1 MGCIFDTI
9 APHCNYS
16 GQCSFLLLLL
26 CFVFCFCNA
35 SYYSMSLPLCVP
47 PLKATT
53 CKLPP
58 VAMRYL
64 LQCHTLLHSLATN
77 ILATWQ
83 QLLHNFFKTTLTYC
97 FCCFFQFNFNY
108 VEVAAAP
115 PVAALHKVG
124 FFALHLWRQHIGSC
138 SSQMF
143 FVLLRFKR
151 NKVFLLLPRRK
162 LATSISG

>member
-1 MGCIFDTI
+1 MRSALKSDDLQAAAGCYALFI
-9 APHCNYS
+9 AVPHAAALTCNQYFS
-16 GQCSFLLLLL
+16 
-26 CFVFCFCNA
+26 N
-35 SYYSMSLPLCVP
+35 LP
-47 PLKATT
+47 
-53 CKLPP
+53 
-58 VAMRYL
+58 
-64 LQCHTLLHSLATN
+64 
-77 ILATWQ
+77 Q

-97 FCCFFQFNFNY
+97 FCCFFQFNY

-124 FFALHLWRQHIGSC
+124 FFALHLWRQHIASC